1 MDRRVISGSIDTVF
15 EFDYSVQA
23 EDMRSLYEKAKRD
36 QWNATRDIAWATP
49 EPGDGRVLADE
60 LIDIH
65 GSPLWEKLSER
76 DRVELNRRIT
86 AWRLS
91 VLVYGEQGAMLAC
104 SQLVDIVP
112 GTDEKFFQAT
122 QVMDEARHNEVLER
136 YIQTRLGGLHYPMP
150 ENERFLF
157 DAILTDPRW
166 YIKTIAL
173 QLVAETFA
181 VSMFK
186 MMAEAAVDPVLGEVC
201 RRILLDESRHMGF
214 GMLALPKI
222 VREATEGERREME
235 DFTCLAVEKV
245 LRGAG
250 LRLLVP
256 DQHWDKVLRFVN
268 DTDMR
273 GRLQLHHVRAK
284 LLGRILDAGQCLGCI
299 EPVDGRVALR
309 VVQGREHL
317 DQRDHGIGR
326 RPAEHPGVHRAS
338 ERMEP
343 DVHARHA
350 AQGRCQG
357 GNPDCEVAGVD
368 DEDRVG
374 AQQLDVLRHECLQ
387 PAGALFLR
395 ALADQL
401 DAAREAAGDLLER
414 PQCREV
420 HDDVALAVGSTAAV
434 PAPVALGELEHRHFP
449 RVLAERRLDVIV
461 AVQQHGRRALWRRR
475 VAVHA
480 MRAVRRQ
487 RHPDVLQPGGGP

>member
-49 EPGDGRVLADE
+49 EPDDGRVLADE

-157 DAILTDPRW
+157 DTILTDPRW

-245 LRGAG
+245 LTGFFPLEAYQDLGFSPAQIQEVRTYRRDAASRNDYAAYRKYFRRDMHTAMVNN
-250 LRLLVP
+250 LARINLLTERVQPRL
-256 DQHWDKVLRFVN
+256 
-268 DTDMR
+268 
-273 GRLQLHHVRAK
+273 AA
-284 LLGRILDAGQCLGCI
+284 LG
-299 EPVDGRVALR
+299 VAL
-309 VVQGREHL
+309 
-317 DQRDHGIGR
+317 
-326 RPAEHPGVHRAS
+326 PA
-338 ERMEP
+338 
-343 DVHARHA
+343 A
-350 AQGRCQG
+350 A
-357 GNPDCEVAGVD
+357 
-368 DEDRVG
+368 
-374 AQQLDVLRHECLQ
+374 
-387 PAGALFLR
+387 
-395 ALADQL
+395 
-401 DAAREAAGDLLER
+401 
-414 PQCREV
+414 
-420 HDDVALAVGSTAAV
+420 
-434 PAPVALGELEHRHFP
+434 
-449 RVLAERRLDVIV
+449 
-461 AVQQHGRRALWRRR
+461 
-475 VAVHA
+475 
-480 MRAVRRQ
+480 
-487 RHPDVLQPGGGP
+487 

>member
-49 EPGDGRVLADE
+49 EPDDGRVLADE

-65 GSPLWEKLSER
+65 GSPLWDKLSER

-245 LRGAG
+245 LTGFFPLEAYQDLGFSPAQIQEVRTYRRDAASRNDYAAYRKYFRRDMHTAMVNN
-250 LRLLVP
+250 LARINLLTERVRPRL
-256 DQHWDKVLRFVN
+256 
-268 DTDMR
+268 
-273 GRLQLHHVRAK
+273 AA
-284 LLGRILDAGQCLGCI
+284 LG
-299 EPVDGRVALR
+299 VAL
-309 VVQGREHL
+309 
-317 DQRDHGIGR
+317 
-326 RPAEHPGVHRAS
+326 PA
-338 ERMEP
+338 
-343 DVHARHA
+343 A
-350 AQGRCQG
+350 A
-357 GNPDCEVAGVD
+357 
-368 DEDRVG
+368 
-374 AQQLDVLRHECLQ
+374 
-387 PAGALFLR
+387 
-395 ALADQL
+395 
-401 DAAREAAGDLLER
+401 
-414 PQCREV
+414 
-420 HDDVALAVGSTAAV
+420 
-434 PAPVALGELEHRHFP
+434 
-449 RVLAERRLDVIV
+449 
-461 AVQQHGRRALWRRR
+461 
-475 VAVHA
+475 
-480 MRAVRRQ
+480 
-487 RHPDVLQPGGGP
+487 

>member
-36 QWNATRDIAWATP
+36 QWNASRDIAWATP
-49 EPGDGRVLADE
+49 EPDDGRVLADE

-186 MMAEAAVDPVLGEVC
+186 MMAEAAVDLVLGEVC

-245 LRGAG
+245 LTGFFPLEAYQDLGFSPAQIQEVRTYRRDAASRNDYAAYRKYFRRDMHTAMVNN
-250 LRLLVP
+250 LARINLLTERVRPRL
-256 DQHWDKVLRFVN
+256 
-268 DTDMR
+268 
-273 GRLQLHHVRAK
+273 AA
-284 LLGRILDAGQCLGCI
+284 LG
-299 EPVDGRVALR
+299 VAL
-309 VVQGREHL
+309 
-317 DQRDHGIGR
+317 
-326 RPAEHPGVHRAS
+326 PA
-338 ERMEP
+338 
-343 DVHARHA
+343 A
-350 AQGRCQG
+350 A
-357 GNPDCEVAGVD
+357 
-368 DEDRVG
+368 
-374 AQQLDVLRHECLQ
+374 
-387 PAGALFLR
+387 
-395 ALADQL
+395 
-401 DAAREAAGDLLER
+401 
-414 PQCREV
+414 
-420 HDDVALAVGSTAAV
+420 
-434 PAPVALGELEHRHFP
+434 
-449 RVLAERRLDVIV
+449 
-461 AVQQHGRRALWRRR
+461 
-475 VAVHA
+475 
-480 MRAVRRQ
+480 
-487 RHPDVLQPGGGP
+487 